1 MKNIGTQINNL
12 IQTGFIGGSGVY
24 ELEGLKNIET
34 IEIETPFG
42 NPSSSITIGS
52 FGNIKMAFIPRHGTE
67 HSLLPSEV
75 PYRANIYALKTL
87 GVKRVVS
94 VSAVG
99 SLNEKIKPL
108 DVVIPDQ
115 LIDRTK
121 TRENTFFGDGLV
133 AHISF
138 ANPFCQNLSKMIVS
152 FCEDLGIKGHSSGT
166 YVAIEGPQFSTKAE
180 SNLYRMWG
188 CDIIGMTAI
197 PEAKLAREAE
207 MCYATIA
214 LVTDYDCWK
223 DDQENVNANM
233 VINNLKQNV
242 KTSKKL
248 INKIAE
254 NMDLITEE
262 CECHESLRESL
273 VTQRIL
279 NNQKTVKKLSLL
291 LRKYIPG

>member
-1 MKNIGTQINNL
+1 MIETA
-12 IQTGFIGGSGVY
+12 FIGGSGVY
-24 ELEGLKNIET
+24 ELEGLKDLEA
-34 IEIETPFG
+34 IEITTPFG
-42 NPSSSITIGS
+42 NTSSPVTLGSI
-52 FGNIKMAFIPRHGTE
+52 GNKRAAFIPRHGAD
-67 HSLLPSEV
+67 HSLSPSDI

-87 GVKRVVS
+87 GVKKVVS

-99 SLNEKIKPL
+99 SLNEAIKPL

-121 TRENTFFGDGLV
+121 SREDTFFGDGLV

-138 ANPFCQNLSKMIVS
+138 ANPFCKDLSKMIDS
-152 FCEDLGIKGHSSGT
+152 FCESLAIDRHLSGT

-180 SNLYRMWG
+180 SNLYRKWG

-207 MCYATIA
+207 MCYATVA

-223 DDQENVNANM
+223 EDQEDVTASM
-233 VINNLKQNV
+233 VISNLKQNV
-242 KTSKKL
+242 ETSKKL
-248 INKIAE
+248 ISKIAE
-254 NMDLITEE
+254 NIDSLEDE
-262 CECHESLRESL
+262 CICNASLQDAL

-279 NNQKTVKKLSLL
+279 DNQESAKKLGVLL
-291 LRKYIPG
+291 QKYITV